1 MSPRSL
7 AAYSR
12 AHARKAPRRRIAAAQ
27 LELPQYSILQQLG
40 ESSRA
45 VVYLARSHALEH
57 DVALKISKPATRERA
72 AAGQEFAREFAA
84 LCALRNRCVVEIYDY
99 GFHDGHEFMAMEYF
113 PCGDLQARLQLP
125 MSTAEC
131 LDFAQRLCGALQ
143 VVHAAGLVH
152 RDLKPQNVML
162 REDGSVVLIDFGIAK
177 GDALGCASTIVG
189 VLRGSPYYMSPEQ
202 VQGLPLDA
210 RCDLYSVGV
219 MLYEMLSGRK
229 PYTGSTA
236 VELMQQHVHGPRP
249 ALPAGCAS
257 FEPLLERLMAREPS
271 ARFDDAGAAREAL
284 ASALTALAAAQLND
298 ISACG

>member
-1 MSPRSL
+1 MSARSL
-7 AAYSR
+7 AASPR
-12 AHARKAPRRRIAAAQ
+12 ARSSKAPRRRVAAEQ
-27 LELPQYSILQQLG
+27 LQLPQYSILQQLG

-45 VVYLARSHALEH
+45 VVYLARSTALGH
-57 DVALKISKPATRERA
+57 NVALKISKPAQRERA

-99 GFHDGHEFMAMEYF
+99 GFHDGHEFIAMEYF
-113 PCGDLQARLQLP
+113 PCGDLQTRLQLP
-125 MSTAEC
+125 LTTAQC
-131 LDFAQRLCGALQ
+131 LEFAQRLCGALQ

-177 GDALGCASTIVG
+177 GDGLGCASTIIG

-236 VELMQQHVHGPRP
+236 VELMQQHVQGPRP
-249 ALPAGCAS
+249 ALPAGCARL
-257 FEPLLERLMAREPS
+257 EPLLERLMARDPS
-271 ARFDDAGAAREAL
+271 ARFSDASAAREAL
-284 ASALTALAAAQLND
+284 AHAITELAAAQPD
-298 ISACG
+298 ATAASQ